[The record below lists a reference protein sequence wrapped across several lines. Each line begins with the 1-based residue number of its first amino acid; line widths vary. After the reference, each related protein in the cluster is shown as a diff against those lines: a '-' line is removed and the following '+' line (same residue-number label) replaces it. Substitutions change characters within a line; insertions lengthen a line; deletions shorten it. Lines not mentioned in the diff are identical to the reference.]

1 MAANPILLKV
11 RLVVLFIALVLSLF
25 GVYELS
31 IKNNKKSSVDIDVNT
46 SLNIPK
52 EQMQYLQSLVGLES
66 KNIKILDNPLRIEGS
81 FYIPEETILTFIN
94 HYLESS
100 NNKDI
105 TNLNITINKN
115 ALTISGQYKLLTYL
129 KTPIDIDILPTI
141 TKEKNLRLNLK
152 DIRLLNLSLNE
163 NIIDAVI
170 DSWFSDLEN
179 ISVDRG
185 DVIIDKSFFKNTEI
199 KSIDLKE
206 DYLVIDLSLKI
217 Q

>member
-1 MAANPILLKV
+1 MNFKRKIIIPLIILIFIILLFV
-11 RLVVLFIALVLSLF
+11 GI
-25 GVYELS
+25 YELS
-31 IKNNKKSSVDIDVNT
+31 IKNNKKSSLDIDVNT

-105 TNLNITINKN
+105 TNLNITINEN

-129 KTPIDIDILPTI
+129 KTPIDIDILPII

>member
-1 MAANPILLKV
+1 MKLK
-11 RLVVLFIALVLSLF
+11 RRSIIILVVLFIALVLSLF
-25 GVYELS
+25 GIYELS
-31 IKNNKKSSVDIDVNT
+31 IKNNKKSSLDIDVNT

-152 DIRLLNLSLNE
+152 DIRLLNLSLND
-163 NIIDAVI
+163 NIIDAVV
-170 DSWFSDLEN
+170 DSWFSNLEN

-199 KSIDLKE
+199 KSISLKE

>member
-1 MAANPILLKV
+1 MKLKRRSMIILIILLV
-11 RLVVLFIALVLSLF
+11 FLVLSIL
-25 GVYELS
+25 GIYELS

-46 SLNIPK
+46 NLNIPK

>member
-1 MAANPILLKV
+1 MKLKRRSMIILIILLV
-11 RLVVLFIALVLSLF
+11 FLVLSIF
-25 GVYELS
+25 GIYELS
-31 IKNNKKSSVDIDVNT
+31 IKNNKKSSLDIDVNT

-105 TNLNITINKN
+105 TNLNITINEN

>member
-1 MAANPILLKV
+1 MKFKRKIIIPLIIIIFIILLFV
-11 RLVVLFIALVLSLF
+11 GI
-25 GVYELS
+25 YELS
-31 IKNNKKSSVDIDVNT
+31 IKNNKKSSLDIDVNT

-94 HYLESS
+94 HYLENS

-185 DVIIDKSFFKNTEI
+185 DVIIDKSFFTNTEI

>member
-1 MAANPILLKV
+1 MKFKRKIIIPLIILIFIILLFV
-11 RLVVLFIALVLSLF
+11 GI
-25 GVYELS
+25 YELS
-31 IKNNKKSSVDIDVNT
+31 IKNNKKSSLDIDVNT

-141 TKEKNLRLNLK
+141 TEDNDLKLNLK

-170 DSWFSDLEN
+170 DSWFSDLKN
-179 ISVDRG
+179 ISVDEG

-199 KSIDLKE
+199 KSISLKE
-206 DYLVIDLSLKI
+206 DYLVIDLTFKI
-217 Q
+217 E

>member
-1 MAANPILLKV
+1 MKLK
-11 RLVVLFIALVLSLF
+11 RRSIIILVVLFIALVLSLF

-105 TNLNITINKN
+105 TNLNITINEN

-141 TKEKNLRLNLK
+141 TKDKNLKLNLK

>member
-1 MAANPILLKV
+1 MKLK
-11 RLVVLFIALVLSLF
+11 RRSIIILVVLFIALVLSLF

-31 IKNNKKSSVDIDVNT
+31 IKNNKKSSLDIDVNT

-199 KSIDLKE
+199 KSIELKE

>member
-1 MAANPILLKV
+1 MKLKRRSIIILI
-11 RLVVLFIALVLSLF
+11 VLLISLVLSIF
-25 GVYELS
+25 GIYELS

-163 NIIDAVI
+163 NIIDAII

-199 KSIDLKE
+199 KSMDLKE
-206 DYLVIDLSLKI
+206 DYTKEETKTNF
-217 Q
+217 

>member
-1 MAANPILLKV
+1 MKLK
-11 RLVVLFIALVLSLF
+11 RRSIIILVVLFIALVLSLF

-66 KNIKILDNPLRIEGS
+66 KNIKILDNPLRVEGS
-81 FYIPEETILTFIN
+81 LYIPEETILTFIN
-94 HYLESS
+94 HYVESS

-129 KTPIDIDILPTI
+129 KTPIDIDMLPTI

>member
-1 MAANPILLKV
+1 MKLK
-11 RLVVLFIALVLSLF
+11 RRSIIILVVLFIALVLSLF

-31 IKNNKKSSVDIDVNT
+31 IKNNKKSSLDIDVNT
-46 SLNIPK
+46 NLNIPK

-94 HYLESS
+94 HYLENS

-105 TNLNITINKN
+105 TNLNITINEN

-141 TKEKNLRLNLK
+141 TKDKNLKLNLK

-199 KSIDLKE
+199 KSMDLKE
-206 DYLVIDLSLKI
+206 DYLVIDLIIKI

>member
-1 MAANPILLKV
+1 MKLKRRSMIILIILLV
-11 RLVVLFIALVLSLF
+11 FLVLSIF
-25 GVYELS
+25 GLYELS
-31 IKNNKKSSVDIDVNT
+31 IKSNKKSSLDIDVNT

-105 TNLNITINKN
+105 TNLNITINEN

-163 NIIDAVI
+163 NIIDAII

>member
-1 MAANPILLKV
+1 MKFKRKIIIPLIILIFIILLFV
-11 RLVVLFIALVLSLF
+11 GI
-25 GVYELS
+25 YELS
-31 IKNNKKSSVDIDVNT
+31 IKNNKKSSLDIDVNT

-129 KTPIDIDILPTI
+129 KTPIDIDILPII

-199 KSIDLKE
+199 KSISLKE

>member
-1 MAANPILLKV
+1 MKLK
-11 RLVVLFIALVLSLF
+11 RRSIIILVVLFIALVLSLF

-31 IKNNKKSSVDIDVNT
+31 IKNNKKSSLDIDVNT

-105 TNLNITINKN
+105 TNLNVTINEN
-115 ALTISGQYKLLTYL
+115 ALTIEGQYKLLTYL

-206 DYLVIDLSLKI
+206 DYLIIDLSLKI

>member
-1 MAANPILLKV
+1 MKFKRKIIIPLIILIFIILLFV
-11 RLVVLFIALVLSLF
+11 GI
-25 GVYELS
+25 YELS
-31 IKNNKKSSVDIDVNT
+31 IKNNKKSSLDIDVNT

-152 DIRLLNLSLNE
+152 DIRLLNLSLND

>member
-1 MAANPILLKV
+1 MKLK
-11 RLVVLFIALVLSLF
+11 RRSIIILVVLFIALVLSLF
-25 GVYELS
+25 GIYELS

-66 KNIKILDNPLRIEGS
+66 KNMKILDNPLRIEGS
-81 FYIPEETILTFIN
+81 FYIPEKTILTFIN

-141 TKEKNLRLNLK
+141 TKDKNLKLNLK

>member
-1 MAANPILLKV
+1 MKLK
-11 RLVVLFIALVLSLF
+11 RRSIIILVVLFISLVLSLF
-25 GVYELS
+25 GIYELS

-105 TNLNITINKN
+105 TNLNITINEN

>member
-1 MAANPILLKV
+1 MKLK
-11 RLVVLFIALVLSLF
+11 RRSIIILVVLFIALVLSLF
-25 GVYELS
+25 GIYELS
-31 IKNNKKSSVDIDVNT
+31 IKNNKKSSLDIDVNT

-152 DIRLLNLSLNE
+152 DIRLLNLSLND

>member
-1 MAANPILLKV
+1 MKLK
-11 RLVVLFIALVLSLF
+11 RRSIIILVVLFIALVLSLF

>member
-1 MAANPILLKV
+1 MKLKRRSIIILII
-11 RLVVLFIALVLSLF
+11 LFISLVLSIF
-25 GVYELS
+25 GIYELS
-31 IKNNKKSSVDIDVNT
+31 IKNNKKSSLDIEVNT

-94 HYLESS
+94 HYLDNS

-105 TNLNITINKN
+105 THLNITINKN
-115 ALTISGQYKLLTYL
+115 AWYISGQYKLLTYL
-129 KTPIDIDILPTI
+129 KTPIDIDILPVI
-141 TKEKNLRLNLK
+141 TKDKNLKLNLK

>member
-1 MAANPILLKV
+1 MKLK
-11 RLVVLFIALVLSLF
+11 RRSIIILVVLFISLVLSLF
-25 GVYELS
+25 GIYELS

-94 HYLESS
+94 HYLETS

>member
-1 MAANPILLKV
+1 MKLK
-11 RLVVLFIALVLSLF
+11 RRSIIILVVLFIALVLILF
-25 GVYELS
+25 GIYELS
-31 IKNNKKSSVDIDVNT
+31 IKNNQKSSIDIDVNT

-105 TNLNITINKN
+105 TNLNITINEN

-152 DIRLLNLSLNE
+152 DIRLLNLSLND
-163 NIIDAVI
+163 NIIDAVV
-170 DSWFSDLEN
+170 DSWFSNLEN

-199 KSIDLKE
+199 KSISLKE

>member
-1 MAANPILLKV
+1 MKLK
-11 RLVVLFIALVLSLF
+11 RRSIIILVVLFIALVLSLF

-31 IKNNKKSSVDIDVNT
+31 IKNNKKSSLDIDVNT

-105 TNLNITINKN
+105 TNLNITINEN

-141 TKEKNLRLNLK
+141 TKDKNLKLNLK

>member
-1 MAANPILLKV
+1 MKLK
-11 RLVVLFIALVLSLF
+11 RRSIIILVVLFIALVLILF
-25 GVYELS
+25 GIYKLS
-31 IKNNKKSSVDIDVNT
+31 IKNNQKSSIDIDVNT

-105 TNLNITINKN
+105 TNLNITINEN

>member
-1 MAANPILLKV
+1 MKLK
-11 RLVVLFIALVLSLF
+11 RRSIIILVVLFIALVLSLF
-25 GVYELS
+25 GIYELS
-31 IKNNKKSSVDIDVNT
+31 IKNNQKSSIDIDVNT

-105 TNLNITINKN
+105 TNLNITINEN

-141 TKEKNLRLNLK
+141 TKDKNLKLNLK

-163 NIIDAVI
+163 NIIDAVV
-170 DSWFSDLEN
+170 DSWFSNLEN

>member
-1 MAANPILLKV
+1 MKLK
-11 RLVVLFIALVLSLF
+11 RRSIIILVVLFIALVLSLF

-31 IKNNKKSSVDIDVNT
+31 IKNNKKSSLDIDVNT

>member
-1 MAANPILLKV
+1 MKFKRKIIIPLIILIFIILLFV
-11 RLVVLFIALVLSLF
+11 GI
-25 GVYELS
+25 YELS

-105 TNLNITINKN
+105 TNLNITINEN

>member
-1 MAANPILLKV
+1 MKLKRRSMIILVILLV
-11 RLVVLFIALVLSLF
+11 FLVLSIF
-25 GVYELS
+25 GIYELS
-31 IKNNKKSSVDIDVNT
+31 IKNNKKSSLDIDVNT

-105 TNLNITINKN
+105 TNLNITINEN

>member
-1 MAANPILLKV
+1 MKLK
-11 RLVVLFIALVLSLF
+11 RRSIIILVVLFISLVLSLF

-94 HYLESS
+94 HYLENS

-152 DIRLLNLSLNE
+152 DIRLLNLSLND

-199 KSIDLKE
+199 KSMDLKE
-206 DYLVIDLSLKI
+206 DYLVIDLIIKI

>member
-1 MAANPILLKV
+1 MKLK
-11 RLVVLFIALVLSLF
+11 RRSIIILVVLFIALVLSLF
-25 GVYELS
+25 GIYELS
-31 IKNNKKSSVDIDVNT
+31 IKNNQKSSIDIDVNT

-94 HYLESS
+94 HYLQTS

-115 ALTISGQYKLLTYL
+115 ALTIEGQYKLLTYL

-199 KSIDLKE
+199 KSMDLKE

>member
-1 MAANPILLKV
+1 MKLKRRSMIILIILLV
-11 RLVVLFIALVLSLF
+11 FLVLSIL
-25 GVYELS
+25 GIYELS
-31 IKNNKKSSVDIDVNT
+31 IKNNKKSSLDIDVNT

-105 TNLNITINKN
+105 TNLNITINEN

>member
-1 MAANPILLKV
+1 MKFKRKIIIPLIILIFIILLFV
-11 RLVVLFIALVLSLF
+11 GI
-25 GVYELS
+25 YELS

-129 KTPIDIDILPTI
+129 KTPIDIDILPII

-199 KSIDLKE
+199 KSMDLKE

>member
-1 MAANPILLKV
+1 MKLK
-11 RLVVLFIALVLSLF
+11 RRSIIILVVLFIALVLSLF
-25 GVYELS
+25 GIYELS
-31 IKNNKKSSVDIDVNT
+31 IKNNKKSSLDIDVNT
-46 SLNIPK
+46 NLNIPK

-141 TKEKNLRLNLK
+141 TKDKNLKLNLK

>member
-1 MAANPILLKV
+1 MKFKRKIIIPLIILIFIILLFV
-11 RLVVLFIALVLSLF
+11 GI
-25 GVYELS
+25 YELS

-94 HYLESS
+94 HYLENS

-115 ALTISGQYKLLTYL
+115 VLTISGQYKLLTYL

>member
-1 MAANPILLKV
+1 MKLKRRSIIILIILLV
-11 RLVVLFIALVLSLF
+11 FLVLSIL
-25 GVYELS
+25 GIYELS
-31 IKNNKKSSVDIDVNT
+31 IKNNKKSSLDIDVNT
-46 SLNIPK
+46 NLNIPK

-105 TNLNITINKN
+105 TNLNVTINEN
-115 ALTISGQYKLLTYL
+115 ALTIEGQYKLLTYL
-129 KTPIDIDILPTI
+129 KTPIDIDILPVI
-141 TKEKNLRLNLK
+141 TKDKNLKLNLK